1 MFVLR
6 EDDPIKQL
14 KITFNRIADPLLLY
28 AVEAANHL
36 AESWFTIW
44 TSTGAANTAGSVTL
58 MFALARS
65 FSGFC
70 VLEFQVPEFNKMK
83 EPIPVR
89 RSALETYSVIN
100 LSTLVD
106 GFFGRSVD
114 DCETLAIERWV

>member
-44 TSTGAANTAGSVTL
+44 TSTGATNTAGSVTVGDIDVCASPKL
-58 MFALARS
+58 LRFLRLRVS
-65 FSGFC
+65 S
-70 VLEFQVPEFNKMK
+70 P
-83 EPIPVR
+83 
-89 RSALETYSVIN
+89 
-100 LSTLVD
+100 
-106 GFFGRSVD
+106 
-114 DCETLAIERWV
+114 

>member
-1 MFVLR
+1 
-6 EDDPIKQL
+6 
-14 KITFNRIADPLLLY
+14 
-28 AVEAANHL
+28 
-36 AESWFTIW
+36 
-44 TSTGAANTAGSVTL
+44 

-70 VLEFQVPEFNKMK
+70 VLEFQVREFHKMK

-114 DCETLAIERWV
+114 DRETFAIERWV